1 MNMRNATCRKGAKRL
16 ISLLLA
22 LLCLGASA
30 GMATS
35 PGSVPLG
42 AMLYDNA
49 EQLQGIAVVNGSLY
63 MLTEDNLL
71 RWRPGDAAPTA
82 LTADQPFDID
92 LEQALSATLLEDG
105 GSLWRFEPGTGR
117 LQLLA
122 PQGDSYRAGKPVRL
136 NWRMFTDD
144 GKRWW

>member
-1 MNMRNATCRKGAKRL
+1 MRNATCRKGAKRL

-30 GMATS
+30 GLAAS

-105 GSLWRFEPGTGR
+105 GSLWWFEPGTGR

-122 PQGDSYRAGKPVRL
+122 PEGDGYRAGKPVRL